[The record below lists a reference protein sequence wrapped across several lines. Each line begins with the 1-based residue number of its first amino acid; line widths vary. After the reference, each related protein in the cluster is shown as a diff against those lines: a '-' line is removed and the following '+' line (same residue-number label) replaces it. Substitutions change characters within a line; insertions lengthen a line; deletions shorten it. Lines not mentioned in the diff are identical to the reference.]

1 MTNNELKLLQSAMDH
16 SKSYL
21 EFGSGNSTYMAVATD
36 NIKKITV
43 VESDVTF
50 WETHLMST
58 PAICE
63 AVEKG
68 RLHPYLVNI
77 GVTGKWGYPMNDN
90 NRDYWPA
97 YHSCVFQSNH
107 SYDTVLVDGRFR
119 ISCILHACLYC
130 PQDTKIL
137 IHDFFNRP
145 NYYVVLPF
153 LKLEERADTLGLFSI
168 KQDTSLKH
176 LAKEYISIYE
186 YLPGF

>member
-1 MTNNELKLLQSAMDH
+1 M
-16 SKSYL
+16 
-21 EFGSGNSTYMAVATD
+21 
-36 NIKKITV
+36 
-43 VESDVTF
+43 
-50 WETHLMST
+50 
-58 PAICE
+58 
-63 AVEKG
+63 
-68 RLHPYLVNI
+68 VNI